1 MDYLQKKSIRS
12 VAAAITGFLRHSVRK
27 IGITREKLPSCIA
40 LAVCPLVTFY
50 LFEMYTHN
58 PFTTMHF
65 KTQLLNMAFYV
76 LTALLLFGIVKYVR
90 AALMLQTAFFMVV
103 GLANYYVLNG
113 MYYETYEKDIILAK
127 MKESIQNKQSQIV
140 CGGQFQL

>member
-12 VAAAITGFLRHSVRK
+12 VAAAIAGFLRHCVRK

-58 PFTTMHF
+58 HGGGSC
-65 KTQLLNMAFYV
+65 KLLCAEFPVSTYY
-76 LTALLLFGIVKYVR
+76 ALGYLFHWYGC
-90 AALMLQTAFFMVV
+90 Q
-103 GLANYYVLNG
+103 
-113 MYYETYEKDIILAK
+113 
-127 MKESIQNKQSQIV
+127 
-140 CGGQFQL
+140 CGREF

>member
-76 LTALLLFGIVKYVR
+76 LTALLLFGIVKYVADGLFHGGR
-90 AALMLQTAFFMVV
+90 TGELLCAEFPFRTHHALGYLFHQ
-103 GLANYYVLNG
+103 Y
-113 MYYETYEKDIILAK
+113 
-127 MKESIQNKQSQIV
+127 SSQ

>member
-65 KTQLLNMAFYV
+65 KTQPVEHGV
-76 LTALLLFGIVKYVR
+76 LCTDRTSVIR
-90 AALMLQTAFFMVV
+90 
-103 GLANYYVLNG
+103 NR
-113 MYYETYEKDIILAK
+113 EI
-127 MKESIQNKQSQIV
+127 
-140 CGGQFQL
+140 CPGGS

>member
-65 KTQLLNMAFYV
+65 KTQLLNMAFYLHLSQQAFRQKV
-76 LTALLLFGIVKYVR
+76 ILSPSRQTCCGNS
-90 AALMLQTAFFMVV
+90 LQ
-103 GLANYYVLNG
+103 L
-113 MYYETYEKDIILAK
+113 
-127 MKESIQNKQSQIV
+127 
-140 CGGQFQL
+140 

>member
-90 AALMLQTAFFMVV
+90 AALMLQTAFFMVA
-103 GLANYYVLNG
+103 GLANYYVLNFRSAPI
-113 MYYETYEKDIILAK
+113 MP
-127 MKESIQNKQSQIV
+127 
-140 CGGQFQL
+140 

>member
-1 MDYLQKKSIRS
+1 MDYLQKNQYEVSQLPLQAFASFRS
-12 VAAAITGFLRHSVRK
+12 K

-90 AALMLQTAFFMVV
+90 AALMLQTAFSWWQ
-103 GLANYYVLNG
+103 
-113 MYYETYEKDIILAK
+113 DWRII
-127 MKESIQNKQSQIV
+127 M
-140 CGGQFQL
+140 C

>member
-50 LFEMYTHN
+50 LFEM
-58 PFTTMHF
+58 
-65 KTQLLNMAFYV
+65 
-76 LTALLLFGIVKYVR
+76 
-90 AALMLQTAFFMVV
+90 
-103 GLANYYVLNG
+103 
-113 MYYETYEKDIILAK
+113 
-127 MKESIQNKQSQIV
+127 
-140 CGGQFQL
+140 

>member
-76 LTALLLFGIVKYVR
+76 LTALLLFGICPGGSDV
-90 AALMLQTAFFMVV
+90 AD
-103 GLANYYVLNG
+103 GLFH
-113 MYYETYEKDIILAK
+113 
-127 MKESIQNKQSQIV
+127 
-140 CGGQFQL
+140 GGGTGELLCAEFPFRTHHAMGYLFHQYSS

>member
-90 AALMLQTAFFMVV
+90 AALMLQTAFF
-103 GLANYYVLNG
+103 GTGELLCAEFPFRTHHALGYLFHQY
-113 MYYETYEKDIILAK
+113 
-127 MKESIQNKQSQIV
+127 SSQ
-140 CGGQFQL
+140 CGGQLQL

>member
-76 LTALLLFGIVKYVR
+76 LTALLLFGILPGLLII
-90 AALMLQTAFFMVV
+90 AAGAICRIICGFLHIQIFHFHQKCHDIAISLIHDGRGKQLVV
-103 GLANYYVLNG
+103 
-113 MYYETYEKDIILAK
+113 
-127 MKESIQNKQSQIV
+127 
-140 CGGQFQL
+140 

>member
-40 LAVCPLVTFY
+40 LVVCPLVTFY

-58 PFTTMHF
+58 PFHDDAFQNPAVEHGVLCTDRTSVIRDCEICPGGADVADGLFHGGR
-65 KTQLLNMAFYV
+65 TGELLCAEFPFR
-76 LTALLLFGIVKYVR
+76 THHALGYLFHQY
-90 AALMLQTAFFMVV
+90 
-103 GLANYYVLNG
+103 
-113 MYYETYEKDIILAK
+113 
-127 MKESIQNKQSQIV
+127 SSQ
-140 CGGQFQL
+140 CGREF

>member
-50 LFEMYTHN
+50 LFEMY
-58 PFTTMHF
+58 
-65 KTQLLNMAFYV
+65 A
-76 LTALLLFGIVKYVR
+76 
-90 AALMLQTAFFMVV
+90 
-103 GLANYYVLNG
+103 
-113 MYYETYEKDIILAK
+113 
-127 MKESIQNKQSQIV
+127 
-140 CGGQFQL
+140 